1 MQEGG
6 GFAFHPL
13 PMLHDPDY
21 RPKPITV
28 NCLCKFTFIIIECF
42 VCTQWFF
49 SNDKFVISCGHT
61 YHLSC
66 MAYNE
71 AFHPCCKIVD
81 YKEEFHHN

>member
-28 NCLCKFTFIIIECF
+28 NCLGKFTFTINALFAHNSFLAMINLLLVVVTHTMYLVQHTMRHFTHVARLLITRKNFII
-42 VCTQWFF
+42 T
-49 SNDKFVISCGHT
+49 S
-61 YHLSC
+61 
-66 MAYNE
+66 
-71 AFHPCCKIVD
+71 
-81 YKEEFHHN
+81 